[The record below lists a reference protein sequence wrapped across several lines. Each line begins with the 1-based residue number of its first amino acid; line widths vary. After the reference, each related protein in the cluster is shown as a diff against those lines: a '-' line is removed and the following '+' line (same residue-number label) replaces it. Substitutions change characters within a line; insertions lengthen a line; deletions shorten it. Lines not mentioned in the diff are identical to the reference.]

1 MTTQHS
7 FLFADLSGFTAMTEV
22 HGDKEAADSAADFAE
37 AVRYLIREYEAEEVK
52 QIGDAVMIRC
62 EDAARAVVLATRIV
76 NEVGERHGFPIVR
89 VGMNTG
95 PAIERDG
102 DWFGAAVNVAA
113 RVAGAAAG
121 GEVMLTES
129 TRDAAG
135 PLNAIELRPRGR
147 RKLKNVSEPVQLYA
161 AIAEGKTTADGLPV
175 DPVCRMAVDRAHSV
189 GSLRFHGT
197 LYFFCSL
204 KCADAFAGDPG
215 RYAEDIAPPHR
226 C

>member
-1 MTTQHS
+1 MSAQHS

-22 HGDKEAADSAADFAE
+22 HGDEEAADLAGEFVE
-37 AVRYLIREYEAEEVK
+37 AVRDLLREYGAEEVK
-52 QIGDAVMIRC
+52 RIGDAVMIRC
-62 EDAARAVVLATRIV
+62 EDAARAVVLAIRIV

-95 PAIERDG
+95 PAIEREG
-102 DWFGAAVNVAA
+102 DWFGAAVNIAA

-121 GEVMLTES
+121 GEVILTES

-135 PLNAIELRPRGR
+135 PLNSIALRPRGR

-161 AIAEGKTTADGLPV
+161 AIAEGKTTTDGLPV
-175 DPVCRMAVDRAHSV
+175 DPVCRMAVDRAHSA

-197 LYFFCSL
+197 HYFFCSL
-204 KCADAFAGDPG
+204 ECADAFARDPG
-215 RYAEDIAPPHR
+215 RYAEGIAPQDR
-226 C
+226 F